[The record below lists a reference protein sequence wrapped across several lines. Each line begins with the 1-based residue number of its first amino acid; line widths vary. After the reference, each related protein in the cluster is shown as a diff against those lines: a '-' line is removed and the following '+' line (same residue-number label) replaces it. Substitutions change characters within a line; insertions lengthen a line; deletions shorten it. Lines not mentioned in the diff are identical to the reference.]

1 MHPRTVALFLAA
13 ASMAGASTA
22 QAYNTGPEQDLAPAA
37 DRWRLGVL
45 LAEGGSPEGAADF
58 LAGGEGGE
66 GGEMGEGGEAGEG
79 GEMGEMSEMGEDG
92 EAGEGGEMGEMGE
105 MSEMG
110 EGGEAGEGGETG
122 GKKRSGWWRLW

>member
-66 GGEMGEGGEAGEG
+66 GGEGGGEGGEGGEAGEA
-79 GEMGEMSEMGEDG
+79 GEMGEGSE
-92 EAGEGGEMGEMGE
+92 AGEMGEGGE

-110 EGGEAGEGGETG
+110 EGGEAGEGGEMG